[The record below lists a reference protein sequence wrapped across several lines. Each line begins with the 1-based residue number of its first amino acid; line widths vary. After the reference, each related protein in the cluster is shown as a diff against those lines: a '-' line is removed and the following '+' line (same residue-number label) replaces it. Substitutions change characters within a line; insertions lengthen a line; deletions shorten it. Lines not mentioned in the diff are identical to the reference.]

1 MLTDKLNFLMEGT
14 TVKASSAC
22 LVACLCCFGTAIL
35 GYIIGICT
43 RCAKTEDK
51 LNEKERLLRTE
62 MGISDGLRGQIFEL
76 NEQIENAKQK
86 EKRKKKRKKR
96 NAKLRVQ
103 SVD

>member
-51 LNEKERLLRTE
+51 LNE
-62 MGISDGLRGQIFEL
+62 
-76 NEQIENAKQK
+76 
-86 EKRKKKRKKR
+86 
-96 NAKLRVQ
+96 
-103 SVD
+103 